1 MTYAAGCPPR
11 GIHPFRKPRESHH
24 DHVQHGHQAPPRS
37 ARPGQLTRWRTID
50 LLTCAFLGVAFGVAY
65 WAWGLAYQAPSSAV
79 SAGFPPLGALFAW
92 PWLVAGIVGMLVI
105 RRPGAAIFTE
115 AARRDRLAL
124 IGTQWGMTTLV
135 SGLVQ
140 GLGVEL
146 GFAAFGY
153 ATFRWAPLLLG
164 GFLGGAFGAV
174 YEWYSY
180 WTGLEHGLQVGVP
193 VPLRRVRRDLRLA
206 ARGRAHLRL
215 LAAAGAL
222 NAFPPGQEARERH
235 AV

>member
-1 MTYAAGCPPR
+1 MTTSKSVTQRTGN
-11 GIHPFRKPRESHH
+11 REIRAS
-24 DHVQHGHQAPPRS
+24 
-37 ARPGQLTRWRTID
+37 GQLTRWRTID

-65 WAWGLAYQAPSSAV
+65 WAWGLAYQAPSDAV

-92 PWLVAGIVGMLVI
+92 PWLVAGMVGMLVI

-115 AARRDRLAL
+115 VLAAVVSML

-135 SGLVQ
+135 SGIVQ
-140 GLGVEL
+140 GVGVEL

-153 ATFRWAPLLLG
+153 ATFRWGPLLLG
-164 GFLGGAFGAV
+164 GFLGGAFEAV

-180 WTGLEHGLQVGVP
+180 WPDWGMGYKWAYLLLLGGSVAIFGSL
-193 VPLRRVRRDLRLA
+193 LA
-206 ARGRAHLRL
+206 FALTRG

-222 NAFPPGQEARERH
+222 NPFPPGQEARERH

>member
-1 MTYAAGCPPR
+1 MTTSKSVTQPT
-11 GIHPFRKPRESHH
+11 GIREIHAS
-24 DHVQHGHQAPPRS
+24 
-37 ARPGQLTRWRTID
+37 GQLTRWRTID

-65 WAWGLAYQAPSSAV
+65 WAWGLAYEAPSTAV

-115 AARRDRLAL
+115 VLAAIVSML

-135 SGLVQ
+135 SGIVQ

-153 ATFRWAPLLLG
+153 ATFRWGPLLLG
-164 GFLGGAFGAV
+164 GFLGGALEAV

-180 WTGLEHGLQVGVP
+180 WQEWSMGYKWAYLFLLGGSVAIFGSL
-193 VPLRRVRRDLRLA
+193 LA
-206 ARGRAHLRL
+206 VALTRG

>member
-1 MTYAAGCPPR
+1 MTMSTSVTQPTEIRA
-11 GIHPFRKPRESHH
+11 S
-24 DHVQHGHQAPPRS
+24 
-37 ARPGQLTRWRTID
+37 GQLSRWRTID

-65 WAWGLAYQAPSSAV
+65 WAWGLAYEAPSSAV

-105 RRPGAAIFTE
+105 RRPGAAVFTE
-115 AARRDRLAL
+115 LLAATVSAL
-124 IGTQWGMTTLV
+124 IGTQWGLTTLV

-153 ATFRWAPLLLG
+153 ATFRWGPLLLG
-164 GFLGGAFGAV
+164 GFLGGAFEAV

-180 WTGLEHGLQVGVP
+180 WQDWGMGYKWAYLFLLGGSVAIFGS
-193 VPLRRVRRDLRLA
+193 
-206 ARGRAHLRL
+206 L
-215 LAAAGAL
+215 LAVALTWVLAQAGAL

>member
-1 MTYAAGCPPR
+1 MTLSR
-11 GIHPFRKPRESHH
+11 SVTHPTEIRAS
-24 DHVQHGHQAPPRS
+24 
-37 ARPGQLTRWRTID
+37 GQLTQWRTID

-65 WAWGLAYQAPSSAV
+65 WAWGLAYAAPSDAV
-79 SAGFPPLGALFAW
+79 SAGFPPLSALFAW

-105 RRPGAAIFTE
+105 RRPGAAVFTE
-115 AARRDRLAL
+115 VLAAIVSML
-124 IGTQWGMTTLV
+124 IGTQWGMTTFV

-153 ATFRWAPLLLG
+153 ATFRWGPLLLG
-164 GFLGGAFGAV
+164 GFLGGAFEAV

-180 WTGLEHGLQVGVP
+180 WQAWSMGYKWAYLFLLGGSVAIFGSL
-193 VPLRRVRRDLRLA
+193 LA
-206 ARGRAHLRL
+206 VALTRG

>member
-1 MTYAAGCPPR
+1 MTM
-11 GIHPFRKPRESHH
+11 STS
-24 DHVQHGHQAPPRS
+24 VTQHTEIRAS
-37 ARPGQLTRWRTID
+37 GQLSRWRTID

-65 WAWGLAYQAPSSAV
+65 WAWGLAYQAPSNAV
-79 SAGFPPLGALFAW
+79 TAVFPPLGALFAW

-105 RRPGAAIFTE
+105 RRPGAAVFTE
-115 AARRDRLAL
+115 LLAATVSAL
-124 IGTQWGMTTLV
+124 IGTQWGLTTLV

-153 ATFRWAPLLLG
+153 ATFRWGPLLLG
-164 GFLGGAFGAV
+164 GFLGGAFEAV

-180 WTGLEHGLQVGVP
+180 WQEWGTGY
-193 VPLRRVRRDLRLA
+193 RVAYLFLLGGSVAIFGSLLA
-206 ARGRAHLRL
+206 VALTRG